1 MNASKPSSRMSR
13 RHPVALLTFTLAL
26 ILLGCADGYS
36 AAKGPASKAD
46 FRLKTIDGSRLL
58 GPKDFKGQV
67 VVVDFWA
74 TWCVPCR
81 FQGEILESVA
91 KDLKGRGVEF
101 LGANV
106 GEEVGAVRSYL
117 KQRPVPYTTLVD
129 PEDRISTQLEILAL
143 PTLMIVDKRGQVS
156 YFREGITGEADLRKL
171 IQKAGQ

>member
-1 MNASKPSSRMSR
+1 MKTSHTPLRVTLR
-13 RHPVALLTFTLAL
+13 RPAALLALTLAL
-26 ILLGCADGYS
+26 MLLGCGDGYS
-36 AAKGPASKAD
+36 ASSAPPGKAD
-46 FRLKTIDGSRLL
+46 FRLKTLDGSRLL

-91 KDLKGRGVEF
+91 RDLKGQGVQF

-106 GEEVGAVRSYL
+106 GEEVGTVRSFL
-117 KQRPVPYTTLVD
+117 KTKPALYPTLVD
-129 PEDRISTQLEILAL
+129 PEDKISAQLEILAL
-143 PTLMIVDKRGQVS
+143 PTLLIVDKKGQVS
-156 YFREGITGEADLRKL
+156 YFREGLTSADDLRKL